1 MFGFSIK
8 FLSKW
13 IGTWSHSKLQKFLIY
28 LEIGD
33 LVDSQIKMKSLKTK
47 TSTTI
52 CNQGDLLFASLTPS
66 KAKVAIADQ
75 NYYIS
80 NAIYV
85 ISHQDQQM
93 VKWLFT
99 YLMNDEVIFKAI
111 NGLLDGFKI
120 TYAKISK
127 FNLMNQVKLKIN

>member
-1 MFGFSIK
+1 MALVK

-13 IGTWSHSKLQKFLIY
+13 IGTWSHSKLQKFLID

-33 LVDSQIKMKSLKTK
+33 LVDRQIKMKSLKTK

-66 KAKVAIADQ
+66 KIADQ

-80 NAIYV
+80 NAIFV
-85 ISHQDQQM
+85 ISHQDPVM
-93 VKWLFT
+93 IEKLFT

-120 TYAKISK
+120 TYAKITK
-127 FNLMNQVKLKIN
+127 TNLINQVV